1 MSKTELSGVK
11 ITQLVRSALAHLYDQ
26 AALQN
31 HPLVAMLNLDPGLD
45 RITRAQEVRR
55 VLLGCVELLKPEGHT
70 LDQAEAARAYAILT
84 YRYVDG
90 LSMQEI
96 AEKLALSLRQ
106 IYREHT
112 KGVKAVAGLVLDKIR
127 PVDETVNHTA
137 QERLIMAHAEVERL
151 RQEVKA
157 EVLDL
162 QEVLGGVISTLSP
175 LGNQL
180 GLKITMSVNA
190 PWPPVV
196 ADRVMLRQALFNLL
210 SLALSRFVHGDLEIS
225 AALAENELLIDICET
240 SEVTRT
246 ESVAAAL
253 PEGKVGLAVAHALLE
268 AQDGQ
273 LGIQPDHGRWQAR
286 IRLPV
291 SLKATVLVVDDNEAI
306 VALFKRYLGRRNVS
320 VVGTTQGKQALTLA
334 AELQPQVITLDV
346 MMPNQDGWEILQQ
359 IKQLPATQHIP
370 VIICSVLNQPQLAH
384 SLGAS
389 DTLVKPVSQVKLLE
403 VLHRWLGPL

>member
-31 HPLVAMLNLDPGLD
+31 HPLVAMLNLDPNLD

-55 VLLGCVELLKPEGHT
+55 VLLGCVELLKPEGRT

-96 AEKLALSLRQ
+96 AEKLALSQRQ
-106 IYREHT
+106 TYREHT
-112 KGVKAVAGLVLDKIR
+112 KGVKAVAGLMLDKIR
-127 PVDETVNHTA
+127 QGDEPVNHAA
-137 QERLIMAHAEVERL
+137 QERLTIAQAEVERL

-162 QEVLGGVISTLSP
+162 PEVLAGVISTLAP
-175 LGNQL
+175 LGSQL
-180 GLKITMSVNA
+180 GLQITMAANT

-210 SLALSRFVHGDLEIS
+210 SLALNRFVHGNLEIS
-225 AALAENELLIDICET
+225 AAPAENELLINICE
-240 SEVTRT
+240 SAEVTRT
-246 ESVAAAL
+246 LPVSAAL

-268 AQDGQ
+268 AQNGQ
-273 LGIQPDHGRWQAR
+273 LNIPPDQGRWQAH

-291 SLKATVLVVDDNEAI
+291 SHKATILVVDDNEAI
-306 VALFKRYLGRRNVS
+306 VALFKRYLGQRNVS
-320 VVGTTQGKQALTLA
+320 VVGTTQGKQALALA
-334 AELQPQVITLDV
+334 AELLPQVITLDV

-359 IKQLPATQHIP
+359 LKRLPATQHIP

-384 SLGAS
+384 SLGAC
-389 DTLVKPVSQVKLLE
+389 DTLIKPVSQVKLLE